1 MADEI
6 YNFLLSN
13 PPPPSNGQ
21 NTIQNTMPENNM
33 QGYSPEGFSHL
44 FNQAMSLNPDLSP
57 VSIPNSRH
65 SDGSGFSNSPS
76 MPSDGTSLFD
86 FNHEPFESRECPMP
100 SHAPYDP
107 TEFRRPPPSQL
118 MRRTKVEFT
127 FCVFC
132 KNNGEDEAFYLNHT
146 LKDDAGYVRCP
157 VLWKYRCPI
166 CGATGAVS
174 HTIKYCPQNR
184 GGELTDYAPISML
197 KQLRPSVGN
206 RSIMPM
212 APPVIPPSR
221 RPMRNGLIGM
231 SGPNS
236 AWTGPTSF
244 PNSRIDG
251 TNWGLDPNSPTL
263 HSYGASNYDF
273 SPDTFES
280 KEPMPG
286 RFV

>member
-1 MADEI
+1 MTCDI
-6 YNFLLSN
+6 LSKKN
-13 PPPPSNGQ
+13 LDFVSF
-21 NTIQNTMPENNM
+21 
-33 QGYSPEGFSHL
+33 FS
-44 FNQAMSLNPDLSP
+44 
-57 VSIPNSRH
+57 
-65 SDGSGFSNSPS
+65 
-76 MPSDGTSLFD
+76 
-86 FNHEPFESRECPMP
+86 
-100 SHAPYDP
+100 
-107 TEFRRPPPSQL
+107 
-118 MRRTKVEFT
+118 
-127 FCVFC
+127 
-132 KNNGEDEAFYLNHT
+132 
-146 LKDDAGYVRCP
+146 
-157 VLWKYRCPI
+157 
-166 CGATGAVS
+166 
-174 HTIKYCPQNR
+174 PQNR

-197 KQLRPSVGN
+197 KQLSKTFMNSQIVFMDFSKTIFFPGPSVGN

-273 SPDTFES
+273 SPDPFES

>member
-1 MADEI
+1 MAEEI

-13 PPPPSNGQ
+13 PPPPSNGR
-21 NTIQNTMPENNM
+21 NIQNTMPETPDD
-33 QGYSPEGFSHL
+33 YSRGFSHL
-44 FNQAMSLNPDLSP
+44 FSQAMSLNPELSP
-57 VSIPNSRH
+57 VSRH
-65 SDGSGFSNSPS
+65 SDGSGFSNSPT

-86 FNHEPFESRECPMP
+86 FNQEPFESRECPMP
-100 SHAPYDP
+100 NHAPYEP
-107 TEFRRPPPSQL
+107 EFRRPPPSQL

-184 GGELTDYAPISML
+184 GGALPEYASVSVL
-197 KQLRPSVGN
+197 KQLGPSVGV
-206 RSIMPM
+206 RPM
-212 APPVIPPSR
+212 LPAAIPPSR
-221 RPMRNGLIGM
+221 RPMRSSLLGI

-244 PNSRIDG
+244 PNSRSDG
-251 TNWGLDPNSPTL
+251 PNCNWSLDSNSPML
-263 HSYGASNYDF
+263 PAYGASHFDF
-273 SPDTFES
+273 STDPFES
-280 KEPMPG
+280 KEPTSG

>member
-1 MADEI
+1 MGKRSRPPTERDVRRENEESLKNRKNLVILIKWLMKSIISYFPILRRLPMAKILFKTRCRKIICKD
-6 YNFLLSN
+6 F
-13 PPPPSNGQ
+13 Q
-21 NTIQNTMPENNM
+21 
-33 QGYSPEGFSHL
+33 YSPEGFSHL

-174 HTIKYCPQNR
+174 HTKNHWY
-184 GGELTDYAPISML
+184 
-197 KQLRPSVGN
+197 V
-206 RSIMPM
+206 
-212 APPVIPPSR
+212 
-221 RPMRNGLIGM
+221 
-231 SGPNS
+231 
-236 AWTGPTSF
+236 F
-244 PNSRIDG
+244 
-251 TNWGLDPNSPTL
+251 
-263 HSYGASNYDF
+263 F
-273 SPDTFES
+273 
-280 KEPMPG
+280 
-286 RFV
+286 